1 MAFLHICAMK
11 FINIILLLFFFAPCY
26 SQISKKAGIHL
37 KKELVLSKSFQA
49 KNQSETEIRSQFL
62 VKISDGFS
70 PEQIYS
76 ELEIA
81 GITPGS
87 FFGNLI
93 TVTCA
98 NSAIQALADLP
109 FVQFIESEPGDVPLM
124 NVSRSKQMNG
134 STFRG
139 TWTDTVHTL
148 GYTGKRVIV
157 GIVDDG
163 FTFNHGDFQKPDGT
177 SRILYIWN
185 QGTNTP
191 AKYPSLPVYTYGTE
205 WTSASINAGQVTS
218 VPTNSHGSNC
228 LSIACS
234 DGSSSGIKGMAP
246 ESDIILVVRKS
257 GSTLANTI
265 DAFNYIQKKAKSLG
279 KPVVISY
286 SLGSQF
292 GPHDGTKVHEI
303 AIDSLS
309 GPGSIF
315 AIAAGNSGGQN
326 IHITGNLPATGFT
339 DTLRFTISL
348 NPNGNNQNFSV
359 NSWYPSDDSLDFSLI
374 GPTGSVYGP
383 FSLKA
388 SFDTLSTPDGFLY
401 IGNNFDVVSQR
412 NVIDW
417 ELINFNNR
425 KVKTGQ
431 WKAVHF
437 SRKNS
442 SGSIFDGWINASSV
456 TGSFQDHVNSQ
467 KVITMPGTAVQA
479 VTAGAYEISTGARQG
494 ASSIGP
500 TRDGRQKPE
509 LSAPSNV
516 TTAFGVFGGTSASAP
531 HLAGAIALLLQADSL
546 LTPAQVKDLLQ
557 NGANVDGTTGSVP
570 NASWGYGKLNS
581 YESIAPLLIPDTP
594 LPVTVLRFT
603 GKFEKGNSIF
613 EWITTNELNVAGYDI
628 EVLSGKKSWQLLGS
642 WKHLTEMRSNSDQ
655 KYGVSIPF
663 HPVTGKTYQFR
674 ILCVDIDGTRS
685 LAGLVSLVLTDKN
698 QVYSPE
704 IFSVSKLYPNPANP
718 GSAFQIISDQDQTI
732 SFEIF
737 NISGQRVQTLP
748 AMRFKSGE
756 IKTVTLSAEKL
767 STGVYLVRI
776 SGHLQQFTRKL
787 VVLK

>member
-1 MAFLHICAMK
+1 MK
-11 FINIILLLFFFAPCY
+11 FIIITLSLFFFVSVH
-26 SQISKKAGIHL
+26 SQVHEKTGNHL
-37 KKELVLSKSFQA
+37 KKELALSKSSLA
-49 KNQSETEIRSQFL
+49 KNMSGSETENQFL

-70 PEQIYS
+70 PEQIRS
-76 ELEIA
+76 ELENA
-81 GITPGS
+81 GAVPGS
-87 FFGNLI
+87 IFGNLI
-93 TVTCA
+93 TVTCKK
-98 NSAIQALADLP
+98 SSIQTLADLP
-109 FVQFIESEPGDVPLM
+109 FVEFIESEPGDMPLM

-163 FTFNHGDFQKPDGT
+163 FSFSHGDFQKPDGT
-177 SRILYIWN
+177 SRVLFIWN

-191 AKYPSLPVYTYGTE
+191 AKYPALPVYSYGTE
-205 WTSASINAGQVTS
+205 WTSANIDASQVTG

-228 LSIACS
+228 LSISCS
-234 DGSSSGIKGMAP
+234 DGSASGIKGMAP

-339 DTLRFTISL
+339 DTLRFTISS
-348 NPNGNNQNFSV
+348 NPNGNGQSFSV
-359 NSWYPSDDSLDFSLI
+359 NSWYPSGDSLDFSLI
-374 GPTGSVYGP
+374 GPTGNVYGP

-388 SFDTLSTPDGFLY
+388 SFDTLSTSDGFLY
-401 IGNNFDVVSQR
+401 IGNNFDAISQR
-412 NVIDW
+412 NIIDW

-431 WKAVHF
+431 WKAVHY
-437 SRKNS
+437 SRKNN
-442 SGSIFDGWINASSV
+442 SGSIFDGWINISSV
-456 TGSFQDHVNSQ
+456 SGSFQDHVNSQ

-479 VTAGAYEISTGARQG
+479 VTAGAYEISTGSRQSG
-494 ASSIGP
+494 SSIGP

-531 HLAGAIALLLQADSL
+531 HLTGAIALLLQADSS
-546 LTPAQVKDLLQ
+546 LTPTQIKDLLQ
-557 NGANVDGTTGSVP
+557 NGANVDAVTGSVP
-570 NASWGYGKLNS
+570 NASWGFGKLNS
-581 YESIAPLLIPDTP
+581 YEAIAPLLIPDTP
-594 LPVTVLRFT
+594 LPVSILSFS
-603 GKFEKGNSIF
+603 GKFENGFSVFGWK
-613 EWITTNELNVAGYDI
+613 TTNELNVAGYEI
-628 EVLSGKKSWQLLGS
+628 EVSTREESWQLLGS
-642 WKHLTEMRSNSDQ
+642 YKFLDEMRYETGNL
-655 KYGVSIPF
+655 YTVSIPF
-663 HPVTGKTYQFR
+663 HAIRDQTYQFR
-674 ILCVDIDGTRS
+674 IFCVDLDGTRS
-685 LAGLVSLVLTDKN
+685 VAGLVSFAFSEENPTYLPKIL
-698 QVYSPE
+698 
-704 IFSVSKLYPNPANP
+704 SVSELYPNPANP
-718 GSAFQIISDQDQTI
+718 GSVFHITADKDQTI
-732 SFEIF
+732 AIEIF
-737 NISGQRVQTLP
+737 NISGQLVQNLP
-748 AMRFKSGE
+748 GLRLKSGE
-756 IKTVTLSAEKL
+756 SKTVNLSAETL
-767 STGVYLVRI
+767 STGVYLIRI
-776 SGHLQQFTRKL
+776 SGHSKLFTRKL